1 MLSLICNFS
10 ITPVPTEGHR
20 STQNCRTWLFIIII
34 IFLMLQWWL
43 PFPIQTS
50 WCSDMPFKASKFC
63 HWVNFRRPFLPL
75 LYNVPLLFFMAST
88 FSQMFSGF
96 LLTHPP
102 QGSNAGWMVC
112 RSLDEVAEESPDT
125 SSMSE
130 SASSSKPRHQIA
142 LNTHKGAVC
151 VGVDEIGYKSTLANF
166 SLTKPFIPSN

>member
-1 MLSLICNFS
+1 
-10 ITPVPTEGHR
+10 
-20 STQNCRTWLFIIII
+20 
-34 IFLMLQWWL
+34 MLQWSL

-50 WCSDMPFKASKFC
+50 WCGDMPFKASKFC
-63 HWVNFRRPFLPL
+63 PWVNFRRPFLPL
-75 LYNVPLLFFMAST
+75 LYNVPLLFFSAST

-102 QGSNAGWMVC
+102 QCSNAGWMVC

-130 SASSSKPRHQIA
+130 SASSSKPSHQIA